1 MFACDFSSNICNFS
15 HSRSM
20 SASVM
25 IHARELVV
33 LTTGCIEDFYN
44 LMDINN

>member
-25 IHARELVV
+25 KHARELQV
-33 LTTGCIEDFYN
+33 LTTGCIEDFYH